1 MSIKLYKKF
10 KDIRTLTEAFWRA
23 CALGIRYDLLS
34 DDPEIQAIR
43 EIHEITT
50 KHMREKKK
58 GLEHYLKSDVKHYD
72 ELLNKSKRLDLQ
84 QIDLT
89 SLSVEYW

>member
-1 MSIKLYKKF
+1 MISVANSLKTSLELYKTHKG
-10 KDIRTLTEAFWRA
+10 IRTLTEAVWRA

-43 EIHEITT
+43 EIHEIIT

-58 GLEHYLKSDVKHYD
+58 GLER
-72 ELLNKSKRLDLQ
+72 KR
-84 QIDLT
+84 
-89 SLSVEYW
+89 YM